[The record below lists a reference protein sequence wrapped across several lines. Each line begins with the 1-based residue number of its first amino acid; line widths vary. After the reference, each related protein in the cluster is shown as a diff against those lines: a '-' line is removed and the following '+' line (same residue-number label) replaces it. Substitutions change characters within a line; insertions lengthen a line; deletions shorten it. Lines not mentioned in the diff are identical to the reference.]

1 MKRKSILTI
10 IIVLLTAFS
19 VFAGYNAVKTYLD
32 YKEADS
38 VYEDLQNK
46 YVQTV
51 PQQTDDPEETTGE
64 SNSTEG
70 DTGADATQTPS
81 TSEQEPEP
89 EPVKIS
95 VNFDALLKD
104 NDDVVGWLYCE
115 DTAINYPVVQGKDN
129 NEYLRADLNGKYLV
143 SGTLFVDYRNGEI
156 GTDRNYIIYGHNMKN
171 GTMFGSLVKYK
182 KQAYYDT
189 HPTITYLTPEGNYT
203 IELIAGLVVHR
214 NDLIYQA
221 NPPQSEW
228 DAYLAN
234 ALKNSTFNSGLTFE
248 EGDIL
253 ITLSTCSYEYDN
265 ARYVVIGR
273 LVEHD

>member
-10 IIVLLTAFS
+10 IIVLLAAFS

-51 PQQTDDPEETTGE
+51 PQQTDGPEETTGE

-81 TSEQEPEP
+81 TSEPEPEP

-104 NDDVVGWLYCE
+104 NGDVVGWLYCE

-182 KQAYYDT
+182 KQAYYDA

-214 NDLIYQA
+214 NDLIYQT

-273 LVEHD
+273 LVERD

>member
-1 MKRKSILTI
+1 MKRKSILTLV
-10 IIVLLTAFS
+10 IVLLTAFS

-38 VYEDLQNK
+38 VYEDMQNK

-51 PQQTDDPEETTGE
+51 PQQTDGPEETTGE
-64 SNSTEG
+64 PDNTEG
-70 DTGADATQTPS
+70 DTSVDTTQTPS
-81 TSEQEPEP
+81 TSEPEP

-104 NDDVVGWLYCE
+104 NENVVAWLYCE

-156 GTDRNYIIYGHNMKN
+156 GADRNYIIYGHNMKN
-171 GTMFGSLVKYK
+171 GTMFGSLAKYK
-182 KQAYYDT
+182 EQSYYDA

-203 IELIAGLVVHR
+203 IELIVGLVVHR
-214 NDLIYQA
+214 NDLLYQA
-221 NPPQSEW
+221 NPSQAEW
-228 DAYLAN
+228 DAYLEK
-234 ALKNSTFNSGLTFE
+234 ALQNSTFDSGLPFE
-248 EGDIL
+248 EGDTL

-273 LVEHD
+273 LVEHN